1 MLFRSSAC
9 SKINVV
15 WVGSYNQDLHAITLD
30 NNMPKSSEPQQ
41 TADELTMLTEFL
53 DYYRSVLLAK
63 TKGLTDEQA
72 RKCAVEP
79 SNLSL
84 LGLLRHMA
92 EVERHWFRRI
102 FLNESDLPDF
112 FAVAGVAIGTADSD
126 FEFSDSATLSE
137 GIGALQQAISESRSA
152 MQGKSPADVSL
163 SVRPKTGQPVS
174 LRWILIHMIEEYAR
188 HCGHADFLRER
199 LDGKTGDEA

>member
-1 MLFRSSAC
+1 
-9 SKINVV
+9 
-15 WVGSYNQDLHAITLD
+15 
-30 NNMPKSSEPQQ
+30 MPKSSEPQQ

-92 EVERHWFRRI
+92 EVERHKPT
-102 FLNESDLPDF
+102 E
-112 FAVAGVAIGTADSD
+112 
-126 FEFSDSATLSE
+126 AT
-137 GIGALQQAISESRSA
+137 
-152 MQGKSPADVSL
+152 
-163 SVRPKTGQPVS
+163 T
-174 LRWILIHMIEEYAR
+174 
-188 HCGHADFLRER
+188 
-199 LDGKTGDEA
+199 